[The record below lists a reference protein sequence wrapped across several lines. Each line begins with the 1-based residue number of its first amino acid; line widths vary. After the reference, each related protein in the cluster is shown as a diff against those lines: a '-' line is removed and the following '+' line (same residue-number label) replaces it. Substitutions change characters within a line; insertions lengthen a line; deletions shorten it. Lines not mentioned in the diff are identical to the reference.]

1 MAYAELEHLDKR
13 APNKNRICITTEM
26 REKDLVKQ
34 IPGVRWDRQERT
46 WFAPMS
52 WGTAW
57 AIRAVFG
64 KRIEIGTHFRDW
76 VRQHNQDNIQ
86 PLLEIRDKQD
96 VDLGREWQ
104 RPLWPFQRVGAQFLA
119 LTSAAL
125 LADEMGT
132 GKTVQAISGIR
143 LLGKTKVFP
152 ALVVCPNSMKWT
164 WKKEFDAWWPNAR
177 VEVVSGSAG
186 QRRKQIEVVKNGEAD
201 VLVAN
206 WEILHHH
213 SRIAGYGSI
222 HLTDKEKEEKEL
234 NQVEWLTIIADE
246 AHRAKSPHAKQTRA
260 LWWLGRNAQKRIALT
275 GTPIA
280 NHPGDLWSLL
290 HFLRPEDW
298 PSKTKY
304 ANLFCL
310 LSWNPFGGQEIT
322 DLNPKT
328 RAAFDA
334 VFDPMFLRR
343 TKKAVLPQLPDKI
356 YTVRW
361 LEMPSKQ
368 RRSYDQLRKT
378 MIAELDDDT
387 IGLTVTPLVKAM
399 RLLQLSSSYA
409 EADLADPQIWKLK
422 DPSNKVDALFEL
434 LEEMDP
440 DKSLV
445 VFAESRQL
453 IEIAGARLIKHEI
466 SHGYVTGAVT
476 GAERQ
481 RNIDDFQAGK
491 LRVLLVTL
499 GAGGEGITLTRASTA
514 IFLQRSWSMVKNLQG
529 EDRIHRIGQEGDSV
543 NIIDLVS
550 IGTLEEYR
558 MDKLDSKLSK
568 LEDLVQDETALR
580 TALELRP

>member
-1 MAYAELEHLDKR
+1 MAYAELEHFDKR
-13 APNKNRICITTEM
+13 DTSKNRICIRTEM
-26 REKDLVKQ
+26 REKDLVKR
-34 IPGVRWDRQERT
+34 IPGVRWDRQERV
-46 WFAPMS
+46 WYAPMS

-64 KRIEIGTHFRDW
+64 QQIEIGTHLREW
-76 VRQHNQDNIQ
+76 VRQHNQDSIQ

-96 VDLGREWQ
+96 VDLERVWQ
-104 RPLWPFQRVGAQFLA
+104 KPLWPFQRVGAQFLA
-119 LTSAAL
+119 SNNAAL

-132 GKTVQAISGIR
+132 GKTVQTISALR
-143 LLGKTKVFP
+143 LLGKTKTVP
-152 ALVVCPNSMKWT
+152 VLVVAPNTMKWT
-164 WKKEFDAWWPNAR
+164 WKKEFETWWPEAC

-186 QRRKQIEVVKNGEAD
+186 QRRKQIDVVKNGEAD
-201 VLVAN
+201 VLVVN
-206 WEILHHH
+206 WEILRSH

-234 NQVEWLTIIADE
+234 NRIEWVTVIADE

-260 LWWLGRNAQKRIALT
+260 LWWLSRNAHKRIALS

-304 ANLFCL
+304 ANLYCL

-322 DLNPKT
+322 DLNPRT
-328 RAAFDA
+328 RDAFDA
-334 VFDPMFLRR
+334 VFNPMFLRR

-356 YTVRW
+356 YITRW
-361 LEMPSKQ
+361 LEMPVKQ
-368 RRSYDQLRKT
+368 RSSYDQLRKT

-387 IGLTVTPLVKAM
+387 IGLTTTPLVRAM

-409 EADLADPQIWKLK
+409 EADTDDPQIWRLK
-422 DPSNKVDALFEL
+422 DPSNKVDALVEL

-440 DKSLV
+440 EKPIV

-453 IEIAGARLIKHEI
+453 IEIAGARLVKHEI

-476 GAERQ
+476 GTERQ
-481 RNIDDFQAGK
+481 RNIDDFQSGK

-499 GAGGEGITLTRASTA
+499 GAGGEGITLTHASA
-514 IFLQRSWSMVKNLQG
+514 AVFLQRSWSMVKNLQG
-529 EDRIHRIGQEGDSV
+529 EDRIHRIGQKRDSV

-550 IGTLEEYR
+550 VGTLEEYR
-558 MDKLDSKLSK
+558 MDKLNSKLSK
-568 LEDLVQDETALR
+568 LEDLVQDRTALR
-580 TALELRP
+580 AALELKP